1 MKLTKKKQKKR
12 EVVMSAC
19 IRKEKYKLNSK
30 TRVNNSFTLAETHD
44 G

>member
-1 MKLTKKKQKKR
+1 
-12 EVVMSAC
+12 VVSAC

-30 TRVNNSFTLAETHD
+30 TRVNTAFTLAEKHD